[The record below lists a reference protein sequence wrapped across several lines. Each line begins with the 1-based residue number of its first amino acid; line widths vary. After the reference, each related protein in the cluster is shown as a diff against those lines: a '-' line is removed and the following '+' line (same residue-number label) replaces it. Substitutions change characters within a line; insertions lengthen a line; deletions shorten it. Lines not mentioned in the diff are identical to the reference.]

1 MRKVFSV
8 TGWQMRQLATEWA
21 DTGQK
26 KSFQELL
33 QMLYERGEYQSQPAA
48 LPVRERWDQLEPPAF
63 FDLLWELPVV
73 NPFSDW
79 RPPGD
84 VVAAEDLIL
93 TRQTVFGLVYI
104 PEIVR
109 RLHIHDFFEIDIVLR
124 GSGRLSFEQQTKVC
138 RAGDVCI
145 LFPGAHHDFEIGPE
159 DIAVSLVV
167 RQSVFASSFFD
178 HLSPEAAGLF
188 AAGTEGG
195 PGCLVFSTGSS
206 EDGLVFD
213 DRMLF
218 RLIEGIF
225 QEVYQPDGYADGC
238 AVSLMTLLLS
248 ELMRRHGDGMIYLDD
263 QGGDAGM
270 MRVLRYIE
278 ENYRTLT
285 LSALAERFHYSPAYM
300 SRLIKR
306 HTGKNLVQLLTG
318 LKMKRAQELLTHTG
332 LRIDEVAEMAGYEST
347 DHFSRQFKRMFG
359 ISPGSYRRGESG

>member
-206 EDGLVFD
+206 EEGTVFD

-347 DHFSRQFKRMFG
+347 DHFSRQFKQMFG
-359 ISPGSYRRGESG
+359 ISPGSYRKGENG

>member
-8 TGWQMRQLATEWA
+8 TGWQMRQLVTEWA

-195 PGCLVFSTGSS
+195 PGCLVFSTGS
-206 EDGLVFD
+206 
-213 DRMLF
+213 
-218 RLIEGIF
+218 
-225 QEVYQPDGYADGC
+225 
-238 AVSLMTLLLS
+238 
-248 ELMRRHGDGMIYLDD
+248 
-263 QGGDAGM
+263 
-270 MRVLRYIE
+270 
-278 ENYRTLT
+278 
-285 LSALAERFHYSPAYM
+285 
-300 SRLIKR
+300 
-306 HTGKNLVQLLTG
+306 
-318 LKMKRAQELLTHTG
+318 
-332 LRIDEVAEMAGYEST
+332 
-347 DHFSRQFKRMFG
+347 
-359 ISPGSYRRGESG
+359 